1 MRRRIM
7 TGALPVVLAIAG
19 LLTLAMAGGAAAA
32 PRHTAPP
39 TPPEAPEPPAT
50 PTQAWLGVELQDVD
64 AEMAKA
70 LDLRDGEG
78 ALVNRV
84 VDDSPAAAAG
94 LRDGDVIVSFDGQRV
109 RDANELTSAVRD
121 AKPGDRAPVVVIRDG
136 GKKTIKVEL
145 GSRKTPAAVFAPHL
159 EALHKGLAD
168 RMIHMHRGEDE
179 GDGEPS
185 PMMWTMGDETHA
197 FLGVQMGALTEQL
210 GRYFGAPDGEG
221 VLVNEVVDDSPAARA
236 GIEAGDVILRANDR
250 AINGPDDVRN
260 ALRKADPGDKL
271 SVTVLRDHAE
281 RLFDVTLGD
290 PPRDRQPRLLRRGF
304 REGGPGNVYIHKFS
318 GSREDDTAIGDE
330 EAGDGERKIIIRR
343 FAPEAEQGG
352 DTQALREE
360 LQELR
365 AEVERLREEMSRK
378 R

>member
-1 MRRRIM
+1 M
-7 TGALPVVLAIAG
+7 TGPWPAVLAIAG
-19 LLTLAMAGGAAAA
+19 LLTLAMANGAAAA
-32 PRHTAPP
+32 PRHPAPP
-39 TPPEAPEPPAT
+39 APPEAPAT
-50 PTQAWLGVELQDVD
+50 PAQAWLGVELQDVD

-94 LRDGDVIVSFDGQRV
+94 LQDGDVIVSFDGQRV
-109 RDANELTSAVRD
+109 RDAGELTSAVRG
-121 AKPGDRAPVVVIRDG
+121 AKPGARAPVVVIREG

-145 GSRKTPAAVFAPHL
+145 GSRKTPAAGFAPNL

-168 RMIHMHRGEDE
+168 RMIYMRRGEGK
-179 GDGEPS
+179 GDGET
-185 PMMWTMGDETHA
+185 PMMLIMDDEPSA
-197 FLGVQMGALTEQL
+197 FIGVQMGALTEQL
-210 GRYFGAPDGEG
+210 GRYFGAPEGEG
-221 VLVNEVVDDSPAARA
+221 VLVNEVIDDSPAARA
-236 GIEAGDVILRANDR
+236 GIEAGDVILRVNDR

-281 RLFDVTLGD
+281 RTFEVTLGD
-290 PPRDRQPRLLRRGF
+290 PPPGRQPRLLK
-304 REGGPGNVYIHKFS
+304 RELREDGGPCNVYIHKFIDP
-318 GSREDDTAIGDE
+318 REDDTVMEDE

>member
-7 TGALPVVLAIAG
+7 TGPWPAVLAIAG
-19 LLTLAMAGGAAAA
+19 LLTLAMASGAAAA
-32 PRHTAPP
+32 PRRPVPPAPP
-39 TPPEAPEPPAT
+39 EVPST

-70 LDLRDGEG
+70 LDLSNGEG

-94 LRDGDVIVSFDGQRV
+94 LQDGDVIVSFDGQRV

-145 GSRKTPAAVFAPHL
+145 GSRKSPAAGFAPNL

-168 RMIHMHRGEDE
+168 RMIYMHRGE

-185 PMMWTMGDETHA
+185 PMMWTMGDEPNA

-221 VLVNEVVDDSPAARA
+221 VLVNEVIDDSPAARA

-260 ALRKADPGDKL
+260 ALRKAEPGDKL
-271 SVTVLRDHAE
+271 SVTILRDHAE
-281 RLFDVTLGD
+281 RTFEVTLGD
-290 PPRDRQPRLLRRGF
+290 PPRDRQPRIMKREF
-304 REGGPGNVYIHKFS
+304 RDGGPGNVYIHKFS
-318 GSREDDTAIGDE
+318 GPREDDTAVEDE
-330 EAGDGERKIIIRR
+330 EAGDGERKIIIHR

-365 AEVERLREEMSRK
+365 AEVERLREEMSR
-378 R
+378 RR